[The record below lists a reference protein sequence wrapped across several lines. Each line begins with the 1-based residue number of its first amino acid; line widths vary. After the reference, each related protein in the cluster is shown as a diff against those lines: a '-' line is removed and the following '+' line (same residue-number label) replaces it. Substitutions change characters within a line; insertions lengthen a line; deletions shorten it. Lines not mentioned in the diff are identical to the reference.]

1 MGAAKFSSS
10 PGGRAEADS
19 PLMEW
24 APIAH
29 VRPNPKNPRTHSK
42 KQIKQIAAS
51 IRKFGFLN
59 PLIVDDENTIL
70 AGHGRLEAA
79 RLEGLAT
86 VPIVR
91 SGQLSEAQKR
101 AYLLADNKIAL
112 NAGWDEE
119 LLARE
124 LKELMSTD
132 EFSVDVTGFSI
143 AEVDQLIDGLA
154 PEELGDP
161 ADDGGAD
168 VGEVPSRCRIGDI
181 WRMGPHRL
189 VCGDAL
195 EPAVV
200 AMLMEG
206 ERAEMVFSDPP
217 YNGIRPAAT
226 ALL

>member
-1 MGAAKFSSS
+1 MSASKTFSPSEVR
-10 PGGRAEADS
+10 PEADR

-59 PLIVDDENTIL
+59 PRIVDDENTIL

-79 RLEGLAT
+79 RLEGLAH

-112 NAGWDEE
+112 NAEWDEE
-119 LLARE
+119 LLAIE
-124 LKELMSTD
+124 LKELMSVD
-132 EFSVDVTGFSI
+132 EFSVELTGFSI
-143 AEVDQLIDGLA
+143 AEVDQLIDSLA
-154 PEELGDP
+154 PEEPGDP
-161 ADDGGAD
+161 ADDEAAD
-168 VGEVPSRCRIGDI
+168 SGEARSRCRLGDI
-181 WRMGPHRL
+181 WRLGPHRL
-189 VCGDAL
+189 ICGD
-195 EPAVV
+195 
-200 AMLMEG
+200 
-206 ERAEMVFSDPP
+206 
-217 YNGIRPAAT
+217 
-226 ALL
+226 